1 MGARLIAIGAAK
13 GELRL
18 NAGRTS
24 IGTAADNTC
33 VIAHQTV
40 SRRHATI
47 ELRGDTCLLVDTGSS
62 NGTFVNGRRIVGVA
76 TVHSGDQLRFGGA
89 AYLLLTDAAE
99 AARTSGSIARRIS
112 VRTTI
117 ILVAILMAGAFATTL
132 FMIDFERSE
141 KSSAGLG
148 SRSDTVPAAS
158 VSSAL
163 GAASSVATLGAAAA
177 STSGASP
184 IEQSTSADWLFALN
198 QYRKTVGLAAVADN
212 PQFTP
217 GCKLH
222 SRYVVKNYG
231 NVIAGRKAIGAA
243 IHSEDPAKPGFTKEG
258 LTAARDGAVDEMF
271 DPSGNAEP
279 AWAIV
284 DWMRGPFH
292 RFSLLA
298 PHLRSVGYG
307 DYCEKGF
314 CIATMNVRSDVDD
327 SPSGVGVLASPIVY
341 PPDGGVI
348 DQTAFNGEWP
358 DPLTSCPGY
367 APPAGYAITLELGSI
382 DVPEISSYSLTF
394 NGKPPQKLD
403 TCLITPDNYTNPDA
417 NAQTV
422 TRGILRHYG
431 AIVLVPRL
439 PLETGTYDVALT
451 AGGHTY
457 SWSFSVKP

>member
-1 MGARLIAIGAAK
+1 MGARLIAIGATAK

-24 IGTAADNTC
+24 IGTAPDNTC

-47 ELRGDTCLLVDTGSS
+47 ELRGDACLLVDTGSS
-62 NGTFVNGRRIVGVA
+62 NGTFVNGRRIVGAAAVQ
-76 TVHSGDQLRFGGA
+76 SGDQLRFGTA
-89 AYLLLTDAAE
+89 AYLLLTDTAE
-99 AARTSGSIARRIS
+99 AARAAKSITRRIGAP
-112 VRTTI
+112 TTI
-117 ILVAILMAGAFATTL
+117 TLMAIFLAGAFATT
-132 FMIDFERSE
+132 FFVISFERLESA
-141 KSSAGLG
+141 AGLDAA
-148 SRSDTVPAAS
+148 SDTVPAAS
-158 VSSAL
+158 VSPAL
-163 GAASSVATLGAAAA
+163 AAASSVATPGAAAA
-177 STSGASP
+177 STPGAGP
-184 IEQSTSADWLFALN
+184 IEQSVSEDWLFALN
-198 QYRKTVGLAAVADN
+198 QYRKAVSVAAVADN
-212 PQFTP
+212 ARYSP
-217 GCKLH
+217 GCRLH

-231 NVIAGRKAIGAA
+231 DVIAGRKAIGAA
-243 IHSEDPAKPGFTKEG
+243 IHSEDPAKPGFTGEG

-271 DPSGNAEP
+271 DPGGIAEP
-279 AWAIV
+279 AWAV
-284 DWMRGPFH
+284 DDWMRGPFH

-314 CIATMNVRSDVDD
+314 CVATMNVRSDVDD
-327 SPSGVGVLASPIVY
+327 APSGVGVLPAPIAY
-341 PPDGGVI
+341 PPNGGVI

-382 DVPEISSYSLTF
+382 VVPEISSYSLTF
-394 NGKPPQKLD
+394 NGKPPQKLE

-417 NAQTV
+417 NAQGL

-439 PLETGTYDVALT
+439 PLDTGTYAVAVT

-457 SWSFSVKP
+457 SWAFSVKP